1 MSTFEKAFN
10 KTADNANYYKD
21 RAASKLD
28 EAANKIN
35 REVNKS
41 DFERKIDKLGND
53 IKRTV
58 NPSFWDRNKETILV
72 GSAIAAGSLI
82 ILLTLK
88 K

>member
-10 KTADNANYYKD
+10 KAADNANYYKD
-21 RAASKLD
+21 RAASKID
-28 EAANKIN
+28 EASHKIEREINKT
-35 REVNKS
+35 
-41 DFERKIDKLGND
+41 DFERNCDKLGND
-53 IKRTV
+53 VKRAI